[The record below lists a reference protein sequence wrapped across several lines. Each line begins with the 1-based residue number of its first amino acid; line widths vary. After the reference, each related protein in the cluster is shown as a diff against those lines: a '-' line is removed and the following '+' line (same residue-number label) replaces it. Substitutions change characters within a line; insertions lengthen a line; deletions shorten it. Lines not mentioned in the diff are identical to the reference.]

1 MKDSG
6 KGAVVSHLDKGLDDY
21 IKAVKKTSG
30 GRMPAGARG
39 RGNAARG
46 GKTRG
51 SERGRGD
58 RSILR
63 PTRVSRISRGGIRKD
78 DRRGGRMERGRGG
91 LRRGDDRPLRREFL
105 SRGGPRRTLRLRERR
120 AIGDGRRI
128 LVKRGGGAPRGKLAL
143 RPTGK
148 PRVIETKRPNN
159 QKKDQVKQQ
168 KPKKVDEG
176 ADKRLFV
183 SDLPM
188 NVTNNDLYTLFGQF
202 GPLSQCRI
210 DYDNLGKSYGTAIL
224 EYKKRENAQQALT
237 EYNGAEL
244 DGKPIKIEFS
254 KDRKKSI
261 NLEKKSVKKEI
272 QVRKRS
278 EMEPERRNTRER
290 GNIRGMR
297 RDDVERDLGVRR
309 RKIFKR
315 GRDERRDFEEKDGNR
330 FERRYSRDDF
340 RDRGDRGRGGRG
352 RNDRGRGG
360 RGRGGRGQ
368 RGDRGM
374 ERRYR

>member
-159 QKKDQVKQQ
+159 QKDQVKQQ

-244 DGKPIKIEFS
+244 DGKPIKIEMKKVKDGNNADSQAVSTKAS
-254 KDRKKSI
+254 KKKLSQQ
-261 NLEKKSVKKEI
+261 LESGEVEI
-272 QVRKRS
+272 RGVRKRKVFKR
-278 EMEPERRNTRER
+278 EPRAGFVKRNGNERRQ
-290 GNIRGMR
+290 I
-297 RDDVERDLGVRR
+297 VV
-309 RKIFKR
+309 
-315 GRDERRDFEEKDGNR
+315 
-330 FERRYSRDDF
+330 
-340 RDRGDRGRGGRG
+340 
-352 RNDRGRGG
+352 
-360 RGRGGRGQ
+360 RGGRGQ
-368 RGDRGM
+368 YRDERVRYLPRNDRFLDDRYVDDRYVEVRNDRYIDDYRPRGRGS
-374 ERRYR
+374 YRSR